1 MDLFRRLFNSS
12 APETQPDANASEQPV
27 SAKAEPTT
35 TNVQET
41 PKMPETEMQTEP
53 TSPPED
59 TDKDTDTPDT
69 EGGAMLP
76 LEPNTDATPLMRPP
90 DFTDGATRQLPSE
103 AVIAVTNAHLSFGQ
117 ATDVGMLRS
126 NNEDAVLSFFS
137 TSSSAEDLLD
147 FGVFIVA
154 DGMGG
159 HNEGEVASTIAIQV
173 VSTEVINS
181 IYLPV
186 LDGMSLSDLPPVT
199 DVLVAAVEKANVKIH
214 TTIPKGGGTTCTAVV
229 LLGDRV
235 YVAHVGD
242 SRAYLINKDSM
253 EQITRDHSMV
263 QRLIELQQLKPE
275 EAVGHSRSN
284 ELYKA
289 LGFKEELEVDAWSRR
304 LPPSSRLI
312 LCSDGLW
319 NLVREDEIK
328 NIVTTHDDPQD
339 ACNKL
344 VAMANS
350 RGGTDNITVIV
361 LCT

>member
-1 MDLFRRLFNSS
+1 MDLFRRLFNTTP
-12 APETQPDANASEQPV
+12 PETQPEASTDDQSV
-27 SAKAEPTT
+27 LAESKPTVTNIPET
-35 TNVQET
+35 TNVPKTEAQPEET
-41 PKMPETEMQTEP
+41 PLPENN
-53 TSPPED
+53 
-59 TDKDTDTPDT
+59 DTPPD
-69 EGGAMLP
+69 EGGSMLP
-76 LEPNTDATPLMRPP
+76 LEPSTDATPLMRPP
-90 DFTDGATRQLPSE
+90 DFITDGATRQLPAE
-103 AVIAVTNAHLSFGQ
+103 AVIAVSNAHLSFGQ

-137 TSSSAEDLLD
+137 TSSSSEDLLD

-159 HNEGEVASTIAIQV
+159 HNEGEVASTIATHV
-173 VSTEVINS
+173 VSTEVIQS
-181 IYLPV
+181 IYLPILEGV
-186 LDGMSLSDLPPVT
+186 SLSDLPPVT
-199 DVLVAAVEKANVKIH
+199 DVLVEAVEKANVKIH

-263 QRLIELQQLKPE
+263 QRLIELRQLKPE
-275 EAVGHSRSN
+275 EAIGHSRSN

-304 LPPSSRLI
+304 LPPNSRLI

-328 NIVTTHDDPQD
+328 GIVTVHSDPQD